1 MPDALHYRP
10 HIFPYIDL
18 NLSTMGV
25 PPQQPQPVP
34 SAQLGSTAPPAA
46 ASAKLPL
53 GPISTNAQPAPA
65 LQAPSTSGVGGPKAV
80 VQTTISQ
87 PAVASP
93 PPSVPTSVN
102 NPVASHPAAPSV
114 GPPAKLAPS
123 SDAFGIRAPDDV
135 TARNTLATI
144 FKRIAEKDTQV
155 TRVASG

>member
-1 MPDALHYRP
+1 
-10 HIFPYIDL
+10 
-18 NLSTMGV
+18 MGV

-34 SAQLGSTAPPAA
+34 SAQLGNTAPPAA

-53 GPISTNAQPAPA
+53 GPISTNAQPAPS
-65 LQAPSTSGVGGPKAV
+65 LQAPSTSGVPQLGGAKAGA
-80 VQTTISQ
+80 QTAVSQ

-93 PPSVPTSVN
+93 PPLVPASVN
-102 NPVASHPAAPSV
+102 NPVASHTAAPSV